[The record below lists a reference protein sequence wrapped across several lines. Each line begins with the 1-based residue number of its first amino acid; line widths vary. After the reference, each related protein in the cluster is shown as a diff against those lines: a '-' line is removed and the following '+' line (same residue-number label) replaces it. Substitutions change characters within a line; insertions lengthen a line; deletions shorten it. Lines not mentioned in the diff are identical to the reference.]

1 MMTDVDLMRHAAA
14 RGSIIRTLSE
24 DYTAA
29 MTSVRNL
36 LGALDLQGISLSQA
50 DLEFHLSY
58 LADSGY
64 VQIWRTRDLPG
75 YRNDRR
81 VRDWMKP
88 DSIMFAKLLPK
99 GLQLLDGRIAE
110 DPLIKF

>member
-1 MMTDVDLMRHAAA
+1 MMTDVDLARHAAA
-14 RGSIIRTLSE
+14 RGSIIRTLAE
-24 DYTAA
+24 DYTSA

-36 LGALDLQGISLSQA
+36 LGALDLQGISLSQS
-50 DLEFHLSY
+50 DIEFHLSY

-64 VQIWRTRDLPG
+64 VGIWRAKDTPG
-75 YRNDRR
+75 FRVDRR
-81 VRDWMKP
+81 VRDWIKP
-88 DSIMFAKLLPK
+88 DTILFAKLLPK